1 MRRPLDPLLRWLLGA
16 ILSLP
21 IALAVWWQGIREPL
35 IKGLAQAVDRVT
47 PWLWSDTV
55 LGIALS
61 GERILL
67 ISLLPPLNDSA
78 PLFVAL
84 PLSFNRAVVILP
96 LFWGLTLATPGR
108 GLLRRLLLGT
118 LLLLPVAF
126 VMGLLYAQFQI
137 ALYRTHLPT
146 LTELPP
152 IDYALAL
159 PDSPTIYYLW
169 GLGRQMAVLV
179 LPIVAPL
186 LVWLLLHR
194 SFLHKVI
201 AGGLLQRLT
210 RQVPL
215 PPFNPEQ

>member
-1 MRRPLDPLLRWLLGA
+1 MRRPLNPLLRWLLGV

-21 IALAVWWQGIREPL
+21 IALAVWWQWLREPL
-35 IKGLAQAVDRVT
+35 IRGLAQALDLAT
-47 PWLWSDTV
+47 PWLWPDT
-55 LGIALS
+55 LLS
-61 GERILL
+61 MILYRGQHL
-67 ISLLPPLNDSA
+67 IISLLPPLNDSA
-78 PLFVAL
+78 QLFVAL

-108 GLLRRLLLGT
+108 ALLRRLLIGT
-118 LLLLPVAF
+118 LLLLPIAL
-126 VMGLLYAQFQI
+126 VMMLLYAQFQI

-152 IDYALAL
+152 TDYALAL
-159 PDSPTIYYLW
+159 PNSPTVYYLW

-194 SFLHKVI
+194 AFLRKVI

-210 RQVPL
+210 RPT
-215 PPFNPEQ
+215 PPASFDPE